1 MIKMNFKDNYMK
13 KIVNIVLFGS
23 ALFLASCGAKSDTAN
38 ESDLAAKKVQLEEL
52 KKQQQKIGDEITKL
66 EADIAK
72 LDPSSAK
79 TEKTKLV
86 SVDSIAQGKFTHY
99 IDLQG
104 TVMSDDISYVSPRG
118 QGGLVKQ
125 IFIKQGDQVK
135 KGQQLLKLDDA
146 VYLKNLQQAKTQL
159 SYAEDIY
166 RRQKNLWDQQIGT
179 ELQLIQAKLAV
190 DQLND
195 QIATIKEQWST
206 TNIYAD
212 VSGVAEQ
219 VNVRVGEFFT
229 GYIGQIPQIAIVNN
243 DRLKV
248 RVQVPENY
256 ADRVNTG
263 TNMIVSLPDAN
274 KTFKTSASVS
284 GKIIDPNSRSF
295 YIDAKLP
302 SDKDLKP
309 NQVAFVKLQD
319 YVATNAITIPVNTLQ
334 TDEKG
339 KFVLIAAN
347 ENGKWIAKKKAIE
360 IGTLYGNFIEIKNGL
375 QIGDKIIT
383 DGYQGLFDG
392 QPIAVAQ

>member
-1 MIKMNFKDNYMK
+1 MNFKDNYMQ
-13 KIVNIVLFGS
+13 KILNIVLFGS
-23 ALFLASCGAKSDTAN
+23 ALFLASCGAKNDATN
-38 ESDLAAKKVQLEEL
+38 DGDLAAKKVQLEEL
-52 KKQQQKIGDEITKL
+52 KKQQQKIGEDITTL

-72 LDPSSAK
+72 LDPSLAK

-86 SVDSIAQGKFTHY
+86 SIDSVAIGTFIHY

-104 TVMSDDISYVSPRG
+104 TVASEDISYVSPRG

-125 IFIKQGDQVK
+125 VFVKQGDQVK
-135 KGQQLLKLDDA
+135 KGQLLLKLDDA
-146 VYLKNLQQAKTQL
+146 VYLKNLQQAQTQL
-159 SYAEDIY
+159 SYAEDLH

-179 ELQLIQAKLAV
+179 EMQLIQAKQNV
-190 DQLND
+190 DQIND
-195 QIATIKEQWST
+195 QIASIKEQGSM

-229 GYIGQIPQIAIVNN
+229 GYIGQTPQIAIVNN

-256 ADRVNTG
+256 ADRIHTG
-263 TNMIVSLPDAN
+263 TKMIVSFPDASKVFN
-274 KTFKTSASVS
+274 TTASVS
-284 GKIIDPNSRSF
+284 GKIIDPNNRSF
-295 YIDAKLP
+295 YVDAKLP
-302 SDKDLKP
+302 SDKDLRP
-309 NQVAFVKLQD
+309 NQVALVKLQD

-339 KFVLIAAN
+339 KFVLVATN
-347 ENGKWIAKKKAIE
+347 ENGKWIAKKKAVE
-360 IGTLYGNFIEIKNGL
+360 IGQLYTNLIEIKSGL
-375 QIGDKIIT
+375 QSGDKIIT

-392 QPIAVAQ
+392 QPITIEAKS

>member
-1 MIKMNFKDNYMK
+1 MNFKDNYMQ

-23 ALFLASCGAKSDTAN
+23 ALFLASCGAKSD
-38 ESDLAAKKVQLEEL
+38 AAKNDDLVAKKAQLEEL
-52 KKQQQKIGDEITKL
+52 KKQQQKIGNDITKL

-86 SVDSIAQGKFTHY
+86 SVDSVETGTFTHY

-104 TVMSDDISYVSPRG
+104 TVTSDDISYVSPRG
-118 QGGLVKQ
+118 QGGLVKE
-125 IFIKQGDQVK
+125 IFVKQGDHVN
-135 KGQQLLKLDDA
+135 KGQLLLKLDDA
-146 VYLKNLQQAKTQL
+146 VYLKNLQQAQTQL
-159 SYAEDIY
+159 KYAEDLY

-179 ELQLIQAKLAV
+179 ELQLIQARQAV
-190 DQLND
+190 DQIND
-195 QIATIKEQWST
+195 QIATIKEQGSM

-212 VSGVAEQ
+212 VSGVADQ

-229 GYIGQIPQIAIVNN
+229 GYVGQNTPQISIVNN
-243 DRLKV
+243 ERLKV

-263 TNMIVSLPDAN
+263 TNMIVSFPDAN
-274 KTFKTSASVS
+274 KTFNTTASVS
-284 GKIIDPNSRSF
+284 GKIIDPYSRSF

-302 SDKDLKP
+302 SDKDLRP
-309 NQVAFVKLQD
+309 NQVATVKLQD
-319 YVATNAITIPVNTLQ
+319 YVAKNAITVPVNTLQ

-339 KFVLIAAN
+339 KFVLVAAN
-347 ENGKWIAKKKAIE
+347 ENGKWIAKKKSIE
-360 IGTLYGNFIEIKNGL
+360 IGQLYGNLIEVKTGL
-375 QIGDKIIT
+375 EKGDKIIT

-392 QPIAVAQ
+392 QPITIGTK

>member
-1 MIKMNFKDNYMK
+1 MNFKDNYMQ

-23 ALFLASCGAKSDTAN
+23 ALFLASCGAKSD
-38 ESDLAAKKVQLEEL
+38 AAKNDDLVAKKAQLEEL
-52 KKQQQKIGDEITKL
+52 KKQQQKIGDDITKL

-86 SVDSIAQGKFTHY
+86 SIDSVNTGTFMHY

-104 TVMSDDISYVSPRG
+104 TVTSDDISYVSPSG
-118 QGGLVKQ
+118 QPGLVKQ
-125 IFIKQGDQVK
+125 VFVKQGDYVK

-146 VYLKNLQQAKTQL
+146 VYLKTLQSQQTQL
-159 SYAEDIY
+159 KFAEDIY
-166 RRQKNLWDQQIGT
+166 KRKKNLWDQQIGT
-179 ELQLIQAKLAV
+179 ELDLLQAKQNV
-190 DQLND
+190 DLLND
-195 QIATIKEQWST
+195 QIATTKEQWGQ

-212 VSGVAEQ
+212 VSGVVEQ
-219 VNVRVGEFFT
+219 LNVRAGETFT
-229 GYIGQIPQIAIVNN
+229 GVVGQSTPQIAIVNN

-263 TNMIVSLPDAN
+263 TKMIVSLPDAN
-274 KTFKTSASVS
+274 KTFNATASVS

-295 YIDAKLP
+295 YVDAKLP
-302 SDKDLKP
+302 SDKDLRP
-309 NQVAFVKLQD
+309 NQVALVKLQD
-319 YVATNAITIPVNTLQ
+319 YVATNSITIPVNTLQ

-339 KFVLIAAN
+339 KFVLVAAN
-347 ENGKWIAKKKAIE
+347 ENGKWIAKKKSIDIGQLYSNLIE
-360 IGTLYGNFIEIKNGL
+360 VKSGL
-375 QIGDKIIT
+375 EKGDKIIT

-392 QPIAVAQ
+392 QPITIAPR

>member
-1 MIKMNFKDNYMK
+1 MNFKDNYMK
-13 KIVNIVLFGS
+13 KIVNIVLLGS
-23 ALFLASCGAKSDTAN
+23 ILFLASCGAKSDSAN
-38 ESDLAAKKVQLEEL
+38 GGDLTAKKAQLEEL
-52 KKQQQKIGDEITKL
+52 KKQQQKISDDIAKL

-72 LDPSSAK
+72 LDPSSVK

-86 SVDSIAQGKFTHY
+86 AIDSVGKGTFTHY

-125 IFIKQGDQVK
+125 IFIKQGDIVK

-146 VYLKNLQQAKTQL
+146 VYLKNLQQAQTQL
-159 SYAEDIY
+159 NYAEDLY

-179 ELQLIQAKLAV
+179 ELQLIQAKQSV
-190 DQLND
+190 DQIND
-195 QIATIKEQWST
+195 QIATIKEQWSM

-212 VSGVAEQ
+212 VSGIAEQ

-229 GYIGQIPQIAIVNN
+229 GYIGQTPQIAIVNN

-274 KTFKTSASVS
+274 KTFNTSASVS

-309 NQVAFVKLQD
+309 NQVALVKLQD

-339 KFVLIAAN
+339 KFVLVAAN
-347 ENGKWIAKKKAIE
+347 ENGKWIAKKKPIE
-360 IGTLYGNFIEIKNGL
+360 IGQLYGSFIEIKSGL
-375 QIGDKIIT
+375 ESGDKIIT

-392 QPIAVAQ
+392 QPITVEAK